1 MYFALPLPTAK
12 YPTIFLMFGPWQT
25 CFKCIQKQSN
35 QFHFFSRIH
44 HFRANFESEDVEPR
58 EGGSAFAAYYKGKQ
72 VVNLWGGYAD
82 YESGQP
88 WREDTM
94 AIVASVTKGNWLHL
108 NHEVKNYFEI
118 SFK

>member
-1 MYFALPLPTAK
+1 
-12 YPTIFLMFGPWQT
+12 MF
-25 CFKCIQKQSN
+25 
-35 QFHFFSRIH
+35 RINN
-44 HFRANFESEDVEPR
+44 FRANFESEDVEPR

-94 AIVASVTKGNWLHL
+94 AIVASVTKGRLFLGFSKSRVIRVETSVW
-108 NHEVKNYFEI
+108 
-118 SFK
+118 